1 MQLMIGVPMGEASR
15 SARNTPEPQSLEP
28 AERGN
33 MLILGIGLWAV
44 VCALLAGTVALT
56 LVALERRELLAQ
68 ADSIAL
74 AVADDLSDQRY
85 YAGEDMYFLDD
96 PDVAAAARSLTPSGM
111 EVSEPTGMS
120 DDTVVVTLSQTVPLA
135 FVPDSMPFSHIEL
148 DVTTHARLRD
158 R

>member
-1 MQLMIGVPMGEASR
+1 MQLMIGGPVGEASR

-85 YAGEDMYFLDD
+85 YAGEELYFLDD
-96 PDVAAAARSLTPSGM
+96 PDVAAAARSLTPSGI